1 MLCNTT
7 LTQQDGGMALLLVL
21 REYMKTLFQIDV
33 FIRRQPTKKWSQC
46 GRAFKLAFLN
56 SQTMA
61 HIPILF
67 TADDVIIW
75 KLSSSSPKT
84 KLTKPADLL
93 PLNNVMMQNH
103 SACDNRI
110 TSKPD
115 SCIYSNGLF
124 MLLCCFP
131 GSYGCNLFR
140 TEPEDESAGVGAR
153 GGVQFSPETQHEET
167 HLNWHVDTHTHTHRS
182 LSVGLS
188 YANTHT
194 HTSPNQTNL
203 FCSVFNLFIWR
214 AHTHTHHT
222 HSHDVE
228 KWAEGRLTYL

>member
-1 MLCNTT
+1 MLLQHQYCDLLKYFRRHQHSAAASSRMGASVDSTGHVECSHSAYFQELSGEVRVTRWTNVVQYDVNSTG
-7 LTQQDGGMALLLVL
+7 QDGGMALLLVL

-67 TADDVIIW
+67 TADDVVIW

-115 SCIYSNGLF
+115 SCIYSINSSVQTACS
-124 MLLCCFP
+124 CCCVVFQGAMAATYSALSQKTSQP
-131 GSYGCNLFR
+131 VL
-140 TEPEDESAGVGAR
+140 EPVAASSLAQR
-153 GGVQFSPETQHEET
+153 
-167 HLNWHVDTHTHTHRS
+167 RS
-182 LSVGLS
+182 MKKL
-188 YANTHT
+188 
-194 HTSPNQTNL
+194 TST
-203 FCSVFNLFIWR
+203 
-214 AHTHTHHT
+214 
-222 HSHDVE
+222 DM
-228 KWAEGRLTYL
+228 